1 MVQKVKKEKNQI
13 SPKKET
19 NTSPRPWPNLPK
31 EITSLISKEHILME
45 NISFGG
51 VTKSWRS
58 AKSKSC
64 SPRGKSL
71 WPQLT
76 EIQQN
81 TNHSHCFHI
90 WFYTGEYWPY
100 GRRWRT
106 WKDPWIYFKGHSH
119 GQLIAAGQYP
129 DDIFLW
135 KSYTGSYCKLPNW
148 DTCVPFKFAAL
159 STYHPMDLKGH
170 GKTCITMVLTGASS
184 PAFVF
189 CKMGV
194 GKECVWKKQDCI
206 VTDPFGSGEHCQ
218 FVNVIGYNRKFY
230 ALSLQGTIAVI
241 EEIDSS
247 LSVTK
252 ISLSRAV
259 PSIISRQFKGIL
271 VESEG
276 EILSIFL
283 ISKRSIKKVDDVE
296 IYRLDIPKLLWVKM
310 ESLGHRTL
318 FVEEECCMWIN
329 ANKLGCRSNCVYFT
343 QQIGENWWL
352 FDMQEQAISPVPQS
366 SLFGIETLMEN

>member
-13 SPKKET
+13 SSKKET
-19 NTSPRPWPNLPK
+19 NTSPRPWANLPK
-31 EITSLISKEHILME
+31 ELTSLISNEHSLME
-45 NISFGG
+45 NISFSG

-64 SPRGKSL
+64 RPRGKSL

-90 WFYTGEYWPY
+90 WFYMGDYWPY

-119 GQLIAAGQYP
+119 GQLIAVGRYP

-135 KSYTGSYCKLPNW
+135 KSYRGTYCKLPTW
-148 DTCVPFKFAAL
+148 DTREILPQLLCSVKWD
-159 STYHPMDLKGH
+159 SEKN
-170 GKTCITMVLTGASS
+170 
-184 PAFVF
+184 
-189 CKMGV
+189 
-194 GKECVWKKQDCI
+194 VWKKQGCN
-206 VTDPFGSGEHCQ
+206 VTDPFDSGEHFQ
-218 FVNVIGYNRKFY
+218 FVNAIGINGKFY
-230 ALSLQGTIAVI
+230 ALSLQGTIVVI
-241 EEIDSS
+241 EDIDSS

-252 ISLSRAV
+252 ISSSRAV
-259 PSIISRQFKGIL
+259 L

-276 EILSIFL
+276 EILLIFL

-296 IYRLDIPKLLWVKM
+296 IYRQDIPKLLWVKM
-310 ESLGHRTL
+310 ESLG
-318 FVEEECCMWIN
+318 
-329 ANKLGCRSNCVYFT
+329 
-343 QQIGENWWL
+343 
-352 FDMQEQAISPVPQS
+352 
-366 SLFGIETLMEN
+366 

>member
-13 SPKKET
+13 SPKTEA
-19 NTSPRPWPNLPK
+19 NTSPRPRSNLPK
-31 EITSLISKEHILME
+31 ELTSLISKEHILME

-119 GQLIAAGQYP
+119 GQLIAVGQYP
-129 DDIFLW
+129 DDILLW
-135 KSYTGSYCKLPNW
+135 KSYRGSYCKLPTW

-206 VTDPFGSGEHCQ
+206 VTDPFGS
-218 FVNVIGYNRKFY
+218 
-230 ALSLQGTIAVI
+230 
-241 EEIDSS
+241 EIDSS

-252 ISLSRAV
+252 ISSSRAV
-259 PSIISRQFKGIL
+259 PAIISRQFQGIL

-276 EILSIFL
+276 EILLIFL

-296 IYRLDIPKLLWVKM
+296 IYRLDIPKLVWVKM

-329 ANKLGCRSNCVYFT
+329 ANKLGCRSNCIYFT

>member
-19 NTSPRPWPNLPK
+19 NISPRPRPNLPK
-31 EITSLISKEHILME
+31 ELTALISSEPSLME

-58 AKSKSC
+58 AKSKKC
-64 SPRGKSL
+64 SPVGKSL

-81 TNHSHCFHI
+81 KNHSHCFYI
-90 WFYTGEYWPY
+90 WFHRGYYWPY

-119 GQLIAAGQYP
+119 GALIATGLYP

-135 KSYTGSYCKLPNW
+135 KSYRETYCKLPSW
-148 DTCVPFKFAAL
+148 DTRIPFKFATS
-159 STYHPMDLKGH
+159 STFHPIGLKDY
-170 GKTCITMVLTGASS
+170 GKTCIIMVLTGASS

-189 CKMGV
+189 CKTGII
-194 GKECVWKKQDCI
+194 KECVWTKQDCN
-206 VTDPFGSGEHCQ
+206 VTDPFGSGEHFQ
-218 FVNVIGYNRKFY
+218 FINAIGFNGKFY
-230 ALSLQGTIAVI
+230 TLSLQGTLAVI
-241 EEIDSS
+241 EEIDSR
-247 LSVTK
+247 LSVTG
-252 ISLSRAV
+252 ISSNRAI
-259 PSIISRQFKGIL
+259 PSIISRQFKEIL

-276 EILSIFL
+276 EILLIFL

-296 IYRLDIPKLLWVKM
+296 IYSFIKWKV
-310 ESLGHRTL
+310 
-318 FVEEECCMWIN
+318 
-329 ANKLGCRSNCVYFT
+329 
-343 QQIGENWWL
+343 
-352 FDMQEQAISPVPQS
+352 QA
-366 SLFGIETLMEN
+366 